1 MTAPRHQQASDIVKG
16 VPWCARVISRRLNMA
31 ASLPAGARPLAARAY
46 VFMDAAGA
54 SCVAIACECRTLRN
68 PDACALRRGGRTR
81 APRYCVATSAR
92 CLRHEYV
99 CAARPPRNQTP
110 TIRITPA
117 PLARACTRRRP
128 RHAQM
133 IFITGDDTMQLK
145 RNMMTLALISAGIGF
160 ATCANV
166 AFAASAPA
174 SGAQDQTQPQPQD
187 QTSTTTTDQNAAAKK
202 KKEKKETKE
211 YTKLQTVQVNGFIS
225 SIENSTAL
233 KRNADTIVEAVSAE
247 QIGKLP
253 GVSIADALGR
263 LPGLAVQTVDGR
275 PQVLS
280 IHGLGPDF
288 STALVNG
295 GQQVSTSNNRDVQFD
310 QYPAS
315 WFDNVVVHLSPEA
328 DLIGQG
334 LSGTVDMH
342 TIRPLEKSGPEA
354 AVNAKYIWNDM
365 SQLA

>member
-1 MTAPRHQQASDIVKG
+1 
-16 VPWCARVISRRLNMA
+16 
-31 ASLPAGARPLAARAY
+31 
-46 VFMDAAGA
+46 
-54 SCVAIACECRTLRN
+54 
-68 PDACALRRGGRTR
+68 
-81 APRYCVATSAR
+81 
-92 CLRHEYV
+92 
-99 CAARPPRNQTP
+99 
-110 TIRITPA
+110 
-117 PLARACTRRRP
+117 
-128 RHAQM
+128 
-133 IFITGDDTMQLK
+133 
-145 RNMMTLALISAGIGF
+145 
-160 ATCANV
+160 
-166 AFAASAPA
+166 
-174 SGAQDQTQPQPQD
+174 DQTQPQPQD

-280 IHGLGPDF
+280 IHGLCPDF

-334 LSGTVDMH
+334 LAGTVDMH
-342 TIRPLEKSGPEA
+342 TIRPLDKPGPVA
-354 AVNAKYIWNDM
+354 AVNARYIWNG
-365 SQLA
+365 

>member
-1 MTAPRHQQASDIVKG
+1 M
-16 VPWCARVISRRLNMA
+16 L
-31 ASLPAGARPLAARAY
+31 
-46 VFMDAAGA
+46 
-54 SCVAIACECRTLRN
+54 
-68 PDACALRRGGRTR
+68 
-81 APRYCVATSAR
+81 
-92 CLRHEYV
+92 
-99 CAARPPRNQTP
+99 
-110 TIRITPA
+110 
-117 PLARACTRRRP
+117 
-128 RHAQM
+128 
-133 IFITGDDTMQLK
+133 
-145 RNMMTLALISAGIGF
+145 TLALISAGLGL
-160 ATCANV
+160 AACGNV

-174 SGAQDQTQPQPQD
+174 KGTQDQTPSQ
-187 QTSTTTTDQNAAAKK
+187 TDQSSTNAQQTGQKNSRKETK
-202 KKEKKETKE
+202 KKEQQKPQ
-211 YTKLQTVQVNGFIS
+211 YTQLQTVQVNGFIS

-233 KRNADTIVEAVSAE
+233 KRDANTIVEAVSAE

-315 WFDNVVVHLSPEA
+315 WFQDVVVHLSPEA

-334 LSGTVDMH
+334 LAGTVDMH
-342 TIRPLEKSGPEA
+342 TIRPLDQAGPVA
-354 AVNAKYIWNDM
+354 AINAHYIWDSA
-365 SQLA
+365 SQLASGPGVSDKGYNINGVFVDQFADHTLGVTLGVDAEHNPAQIEHQAP